1 MTPMPILS
9 WTRRAFLAALLL
21 LSAPSPARAQAE
33 PWFFVQLS
41 DPQFGMFTADSNFVQ
56 ETANLEFAVA
66 TLNRIR
72 PAFVVV
78 TGDLV
83 NKPGDAAQIAEY
95 RRIMAKLDPAIRV
108 YDVAGNHDV
117 ENAPTPESVEAY
129 RRQHGPDRYTIR
141 HRGLVGIVL
150 NSSLIHTPTKA
161 PAEYEAQ
168 RRWMEA
174 ELEKV
179 KAEAPR
185 HLLIFQHH
193 PWFLTQATEKDE
205 YFNIPLERRTP
216 HLELFRRYGVS
227 HLLSGHYH
235 RNSFG
240 KYGEMEMVTS
250 GPIGMPLG
258 KDGSGLR
265 VVIVREDGIEHRYY
279 EIDQIPNRI
288 RLEREVEP
296 DN

>member
-1 MTPMPILS
+1 MTPSL
-9 WTRRAFLAALLL
+9 RRIVPLLL
-21 LSAPSPARAQAE
+21 LPLLASTAAAQEE

-41 DPQFGMFTADSNFVQ
+41 DPQLGMFAADSNFVQ

-66 TLNRIR
+66 TLNRLK

-95 RRIMAKLDPAIRV
+95 ERIMAKLDPAIPL
-108 YDVAGNHDV
+108 YNVAGNHDV
-117 ENAPTPESVEAY
+117 RNAPTPASVEAY
-129 RRQHGPDRYTIR
+129 RREHGPDRYVIR
-141 HRGLVGIVL
+141 HGEVVGIVL
-150 NSSLIHTPTKA
+150 NSSLIHTPDSA
-161 PAEYEAQ
+161 RAEYEAQ
-168 RRWMEA
+168 ERWLAE

-179 KAEAPR
+179 GREAPE
-185 HLLIFQHH
+185 HLFVFMHH

-216 HLELFRRYGVS
+216 HLELFRRRGVS
-227 HLLSGHYH
+227 HLFSGHYH

-240 KYGEMEMVTS
+240 TDGPMEMVTT

-258 KDGSGLR
+258 KDGSGMR
-265 VVIVREDGIEHRYY
+265 VVIVRGSEIEHRYY
-279 EIDQIPNRI
+279 EIDMIPKRI
-288 RLEREVEP
+288 DLAPQGEP